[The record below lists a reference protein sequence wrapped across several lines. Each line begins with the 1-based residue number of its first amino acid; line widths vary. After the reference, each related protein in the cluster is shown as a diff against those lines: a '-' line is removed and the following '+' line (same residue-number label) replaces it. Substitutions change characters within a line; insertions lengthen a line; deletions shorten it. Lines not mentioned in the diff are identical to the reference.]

1 MNRFAPSRI
10 TISAPVH
17 NLPGS
22 SLGGFADTKR
32 YGKHGWTIKKQ
43 QGFSLIELLVVV
55 VIILIIAVIAIPS
68 LLRSR
73 VSANES
79 SAVASL
85 RTINTA
91 EATYSSS
98 WGSGY
103 APTIDNLGG
112 PGPCLAGTAAAAC
125 IIDSQLSLAPYVKSG
140 YTFAAVGNTLVGAIN
155 NGYESNAT
163 PTAVDVSGKRAFCS
177 DQTGVIRANTS
188 GAAIGTGAG
197 SCGEVATVAGVSGPI
212 SN

>member
-10 TISAPVH
+10 TISAPPVH
-17 NLPGS
+17 SLPGS
-22 SLGGFADTKR
+22 SLGGFTDAR
-32 YGKHGWTIKKQ
+32 YGKHGWTMKKH

-55 VIILIIAVIAIPS
+55 AIILIIAVIAIPS
-68 LLRSR
+68 LLHSR
-73 VSANES
+73 ISANES

-112 PGPCLAGTAAAAC
+112 AGPCLAGTAAAAC

-140 YTFAAVGNTLVGAIN
+140 YTFAAVGNTLVGAVN

-163 PTAVDVSGKRAFCS
+163 PTAVDVTGKRAFCS
-177 DQTGVIRANTS
+177 DQTGVIRTNTA

-197 SCGEVATVAGVSGPI
+197 SCGEVVTVAGVSGPI